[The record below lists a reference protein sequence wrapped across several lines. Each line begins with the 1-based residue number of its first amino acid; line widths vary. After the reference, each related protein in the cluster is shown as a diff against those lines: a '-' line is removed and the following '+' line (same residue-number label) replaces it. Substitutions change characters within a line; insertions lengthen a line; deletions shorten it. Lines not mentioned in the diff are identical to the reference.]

1 MASPAVPTLATRAAV
16 AVRISNALRAAA
28 GQRLGDRPR
37 HHGPRAGRHPIVGAC
52 SAHRFQCGLQQ
63 WGGACQ
69 RWGYSVPFDVGTLD
83 DLHPAHERY
92 VQRVTR
98 LTQDNVRRRYILER
112 DAQQTIR
119 EAVES
124 RVGGRDDGP
133 SDEDD

>member
-1 MASPAVPTLATRAAV
+1 M
-16 AVRISNALRAAA
+16 
-28 GQRLGDRPR
+28 
-37 HHGPRAGRHPIVGAC
+37 
-52 SAHRFQCGLQQ
+52 
-63 WGGACQ
+63 
-69 RWGYSVPFDVGTLD
+69 
-83 DLHPAHERY
+83 
-92 VQRVTR
+92 TR